1 MKVRAYRGLLIMA
14 MISCGWS
21 SAVNGVT
28 IQNPADVL
36 ADGTAFV
43 WVEGESVASVGGDDE
58 TVGYVVVNKTNPI
71 KSNPDAN
78 KGNLDI
84 LPANTNASG
93 GGGLLDQ
100 LGGGRHT
107 NTATWEVQF
116 TTPATY
122 YLYVHATI
130 YNSDTNASYGNEDS
144 FYLPPDFNLNPRE
157 DWIDFVGEDQ
167 EGNPMTGD
175 SDQDGWMPVFNNK
188 VVMSAGNTET
198 HNNTAEDFWDGN
210 FHWMFADYAVDSDA
224 NGAYIDDYGMAIK
237 YEITEAEIN
246 KPLTFTISTREHY
259 SVIDGL
265 LFATSNELLMSY
277 EQSQMDGFFID
288 TNAGVAGDFN
298 ADGQLTVLDINDLTT
313 QSAGG
318 TNPAKYDL
326 TGDAAVNNADVQR
339 WVKDLKKSWIGD
351 ADLNGEFNSSDLV
364 AVLAAGKYE
373 VDTASVWAD
382 GDFNG
387 DGRTNSGDLIAALSD
402 GGYEQGPRAAVSAVP
417 EPATGFAGL
426 ALLALAARKVRRK
439 ER

>member
-1 MKVRAYRGLLIMA
+1 MRVLAYRSLLVVA
-14 MISCGWS
+14 MISMGWARS
-21 SAVNGVT
+21 GKAVTV
-28 IQNPADVL
+28 QNPADVL
-36 ADGTAFV
+36 ADGTAFL
-43 WVEGESVASVGGDDE
+43 WVEGESIASVGGDDE
-58 TVGYVVVNKTNPI
+58 TVGYVVVDKTNPI

-84 LPANTNASG
+84 LPSTTNASG

-122 YLYVHATI
+122 FLYIHATI
-130 YNSDTNASYGNEDS
+130 YNSDGNASYGNEDS
-144 FYLPPDFNLNPRE
+144 FFLPPDFNLNPRE

-167 EGNPMTGD
+167 QGLPMTGD

-188 VVMSAGNTET
+188 LVMSAGATET
-198 HNNTAEDFWDGN
+198 HNNTDEDFWDGN

-246 KPLTFTISTREHY
+246 KPLTFTISTREPY

-265 LFATSNELLMSY
+265 LFSTSNELLMLY
-277 EQSQMDGFFID
+277 EQSQMDGFFIK
-288 TNAGVAGDFN
+288 TNVGITGDFN
-298 ADGQLTVLDINDLTT
+298 ADGQLSVLDINDLTT

-326 TGDAAVNNADVQR
+326 NGDAVVNESDVKV

-351 ADLNGEFNSSDLV
+351 ADLNGEFNSGDLV

-373 VDTASVWAD
+373 VDSASVWAE

-402 GGYEQGPRAAVSAVP
+402 GGYEQGPRAAVAAVP
-417 EPATGFAGL
+417 EPALGLSSL
-426 ALLALAARKVRRK
+426 ALLGLIRRK
-439 ER
+439 KRASH